1 MLKVVHIKKGGR
13 EKAVE
18 RFAMVLRAK
27 WEKSDREKAYL
38 KYYSSIKPSQ
48 NERENKTVSA
58 R

>member
-18 RFAMVLRAK
+18 QFAMVLRAK
-27 WEKSDREKAYL
+27 WEKADRKKAYL
-38 KYYSSIKPSQ
+38 KYSSSIKPSQ
-48 NERENKTVSA
+48 NERESKKISA